1 MLKRYFV
8 LSASDVEEWY
18 QNPESFH
25 HEQDS
30 VLWSEKLRPY
40 AEELYIVLFETHSQL
55 LGPVVV
61 SILQEA
67 MGGCPSTVSEITQ
80 GLLLKDAAYGAAAY
94 VYYELSNYLI
104 FKDWMLVLPPWLA
117 LSSLFLNC
125 SVSLQNQ
132 VEVQNQVIINFRQ
145 FLSMKIASVN
155 PMLYDFGMDSDA
167 FMVKS
172 ESSSLE
178 ATQQP
183 DVGHTQATNIF
194 NTTSGGY
201 SVMDTYA
208 LHQVQMSNIM
218 SQPQVAKCVEIGLPE
233 LIILVVFS
241 QDKLRPVLTDIR
253 KHADNIKGSQIV
265 TGMDGGNLKA
275 DKGRKHLEEEYLEL
289 EEKIIILFDVVENM
303 SLMLK
308 KLRKANPDLNFDIGP
323 LSATPTSGQDDNNTP
338 TTQGGTEF

>member
-1 MLKRYFV
+1 MNILEGGWRYFV

-30 VLWSEKLRPY
+30 VLWSEKLRPC

-94 VYYELSNYLI
+94 VYYELSNYLS

-132 VEVQNQVIINFRQ
+132 VE

-155 PMLYDFGMDSDA
+155 PMLYDFGMDLDA

-218 SQPQVAKCVEIGLPE
+218 SQPQ
-233 LIILVVFS
+233 
-241 QDKLRPVLTDIR
+241 DKLRPVLTDIR
-253 KHADNIKGSQIV
+253 KHADSIKGSQIV